1 MRKWIPFIAMG
12 AAVLLAAA
20 WLALRSGD
28 APDGSGPPPAARVSP
43 PAAVSTL
50 AEPGATPPGGET
62 SDPGPPASPTAAE
75 VVPETG
81 SDARLPWDV
90 AETVA
95 RYRAAEARDEREE
108 ILLELALIEDPESL
122 RFLLDELVR
131 ADPEERESVLLA
143 IVQFGSRD
151 AVPHLRELARTA
163 SSPDEARRLTEAADY
178 LELPSLTEMRR
189 ELRER

>member
-1 MRKWIPFIAMG
+1 MG

-20 WLALRSGD
+20 WLLLRTGD
-28 APDGSGPPPAARVSP
+28 APDESGPPPAARVSP

-50 AEPGATPPGGET
+50 AEPEVTPLGGEP
-62 SDPGPPASPTAAE
+62 SDSGLPASPAVAE
-75 VVPETG
+75 LAPETG
-81 SDARLPWDV
+81 ADARLPPDL
-90 AETVA
+90 AEAVA
-95 RYRAAEARDEREE
+95 RYRAAESRDEREE

-122 RFLLDELVR
+122 GFLLEELVR
-131 ADPEERESVLLA
+131 AGPEERESVLLA

-189 ELRER
+189 ELQER